1 MWNDQQTALLLGLIV
16 CCIEKRSLV
25 HLDPRVGITEM
36 VVVVEG
42 VMVGVV
48 VGVVVVIGGEV
59 VGGVVASG
67 MQVCLFA
74 LRVMMVLEQ
83 LQE

>member
-1 MWNDQQTALLLGLIV
+1 
-16 CCIEKRSLV
+16 
-25 HLDPRVGITEM
+25 M

-67 MQVCLFA
+67 MQVCPFA